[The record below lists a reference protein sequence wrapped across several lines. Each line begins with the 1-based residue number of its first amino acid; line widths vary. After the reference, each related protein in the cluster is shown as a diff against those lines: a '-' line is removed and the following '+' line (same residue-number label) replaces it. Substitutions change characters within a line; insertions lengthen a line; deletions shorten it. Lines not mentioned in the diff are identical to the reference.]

1 MEVETEILHS
11 TEMVLSRRHGVDR
24 PVTEVLPTERA
35 ATATS
40 HSGPRHWLGVRDQV
54 WKRSEPESE
63 AE

>member
-11 TEMVLSRRHGVDR
+11 TEMVLSRQHGVDR

-54 WKRSEPESE
+54 WKRSEPENE
-63 AE
+63 AD